1 MKEAIVTGADGFIG
15 RHLCHELSQ
24 QGWHITALVMPGSPT
39 VGRIESISN
48 LSVVFC
54 DLCDLTEAES
64 RLPCNPEMIFHL
76 AWMGVAPETRNSL
89 ETQQKNIAISLNI
102 VRLAARLHAAGLIL
116 PGSTME
122 YMYGEG
128 AINGYNIPTPQ
139 NLYGAVKVAVRYMC
153 EALARDLKVPLLYT
167 IITSVYGAD
176 RLDNNVITYVI
187 NQLLSAKKP
196 SLTRLEQK
204 WDYIHIDDL
213 IRAMVLL
220 AEKGNPGETYV
231 IGHGDNIPLAEYIL
245 QIRDIIDHN
254 LPLGIGEIP
263 YISNQLPRSCVD
275 ISQLQKDTGFV
286 PEIPFK
292 KGIREVIEFIKHQKG
307 GI

>member
-15 RHLCHELSQ
+15 SHLCRGLSQ
-24 QGWHITALVMPGSPT
+24 QGWHITALVMPESPT
-39 VGRIESISN
+39 IGRIESIPN
-48 LSVVFC
+48 LSVVPC
-54 DLCDLTEAES
+54 DLCDLPELEK
-64 RLPCNPEMIFHL
+64 RLPSNPDIIYHL
-76 AWMGVAPETRNSL
+76 AWAGVAPETRNSM
-89 ETQQKNIAISLNI
+89 EIQQKNLEISLNM
-102 VRLAARLHAAGLIL
+102 VELAARLHASGLVL

-128 AINGYNIPTPQ
+128 PINGHNVPTPQ
-139 NLYGAVKVAVRYMC
+139 NSYGAVKVAVRYMC
-153 EALARDLKVPLLYT
+153 EALARELEVPILYT

-204 WDYIHIDDL
+204 WDYIHVDDL

-220 AEKGNPGETYV
+220 AQKGKAGKTYV
-231 IGHGDNIPLAEYIL
+231 IGHGDNVPLAEYIL

-263 YISNQLPRSCVD
+263 YASNHLPRSCVD
-275 ISQLQKDTGFV
+275 ISELQKDTSFI
-286 PEIPFK
+286 PEISFE
-292 KGIREVIEFIKHQKG
+292 KGIRQVIELVKQQRG
-307 GI
+307 GT